1 MSSVALTVPASVVAA
16 GSALRD
22 RRRWLLAPGLGDWV
36 IVEFAAAD
44 ERWLLA
50 PGLGD
55 WVIVEF
61 AAADDVRSGM
71 ARVAAMLRRGGG
83 AGRVEWWSPPNNGGS
98 LRLEVAD
105 GAGSGRRVVVPVGP
119 AGVVVVV
126 GGNGLQLRAAVS
138 RLAPVLRRRWTEER
152 LAQQAV
158 QLARRNQ
165 ALEDFATLVAHE
177 LKTPLQL
184 AHLQHD
190 PLVEVDRALELV
202 DALLEAARAE
212 SAAQACA
219 SAADCL
225 DEALRDR
232 DLGPITVEVTAD
244 LPQEAPL
251 PAMALR
257 VILRNLVA
265 NAVAAGARHIHV
277 GAVASAAS
285 WVLVVDDDG
294 VGVAETGGYAGG
306 SRLGLSLCRRLA
318 SRFGGTLELAPR
330 AVGGTRASVVVDRS
344 R

>member
-1 MSSVALTVPASVVAA
+1 
-16 GSALRD
+16 
-22 RRRWLLAPGLGDWV
+22 
-36 IVEFAAAD
+36 
-44 ERWLLA
+44 
-50 PGLGD
+50 
-55 WVIVEF
+55 
-61 AAADDVRSGM
+61 M
-71 ARVAAMLRRGGG
+71 ARVVAMLRRGGG
-83 AGRVEWWSPPNNGGS
+83 ASRVEWWSPADNGSS
-98 LRLEVAD
+98 LRLELAD
-105 GAGSGRRVVVPVGP
+105 GAGSGRRVAVPVGP

-126 GGNGLQLRAAVS
+126 GGNDPQLRAAVS

-158 QLARRNQ
+158 RLAQRNQ
-165 ALEDFATLVAHE
+165 ALGDFATLVAHE

-184 AHLQHD
+184 ARLQHD
-190 PLVEVDRALELV
+190 PLVGVDRALELV

-212 SAAQACA
+212 SAAQGCA

-225 DEALRDR
+225 DEALRD
-232 DLGPITVEVTAD
+232 LGPIAAEVTAG

-265 NAVAAGARHIHV
+265 NAVAAAARHIHV
-277 GAVASAAS
+277 GAVASGAS

-318 SRFGGTLELAPR
+318 GRFGGTLELAPR

-344 R
+344 RR

>member
-1 MSSVALTVPASVVAA
+1 MSSVALTVPGSVVAA

-22 RRRWLLAPGLGDWV
+22 GRCWLLAAGLGDQ
-36 IVEFAAAD
+36 A
-44 ERWLLA
+44 
-50 PGLGD
+50 
-55 WVIVEF
+55 IVEF

-71 ARVAAMLRRGGG
+71 VRVVAVLRRGGG

-98 LRLEVAD
+98 LRLAVAE
-105 GAGSGRRVVVPVGP
+105 GAGRGRRVVVPVGP

-126 GGNGLQLRAAVS
+126 GGNGPQLRAAVS
-138 RLAPVLRRRWTEER
+138 RFAPVLRRRWAEER

-165 ALEDFATLVAHE
+165 ALGDFAALVAHE

-184 AHLQHD
+184 ARLQHD
-190 PLVEVDRALELV
+190 PLVGVDRALELV

-219 SAADCL
+219 LAADCL
-225 DEALRDR
+225 DEALG
-232 DLGPITVEVTAD
+232 DLGPIAAEVTAD

-257 VILRNLVA
+257 VVLRNLVA

-277 GAVASAAS
+277 GAAASAAS

-294 VGVAETGGYAGG
+294 VGVAERGGYAGG
-306 SRLGLSLCRRLA
+306 SRLGLSLCHRLA
-318 SRFGGTLELAPR
+318 GRFGGTLELAPR

>member
-1 MSSVALTVPASVVAA
+1 MNSVALTVPASVVAA
-16 GSALRD
+16 ESTLRG
-22 RRRWLLAPGLGDWV
+22 RRCRLLANGLGDRV
-36 IVEFAAAD
+36 IVE
-44 ERWLLA
+44 L
-50 PGLGD
+50 
-55 WVIVEF
+55 

-71 ARVAAMLRRGGG
+71 ARVVAMLRRSGG
-83 AGRVEWWSPPNNGGS
+83 AGRAEWWTPADNGSS

-105 GAGSGRRVVVPVGP
+105 GAGSGRRVAVPVGP

-126 GGNGLQLRAAVS
+126 GGNDPQLRAAVS
-138 RLAPVLRRRWTEER
+138 RLAPVLRHRWTEER
-152 LAQQAV
+152 LGQQAV

-165 ALEDFATLVAHE
+165 ALEDFAALVAHE

-190 PLVEVDRALELV
+190 PSVEVDRALELV

-219 SAADCL
+219 LAADCL
-225 DEALRDR
+225 DEALRD
-232 DLGPITVEVTAD
+232 LGPITVEVTTD
-244 LPQEAPL
+244 LPHEAPL

-257 VILRNLVA
+257 VILRNLIA

-277 GAVASAAS
+277 GAVASAAL

-294 VGVAETGGYAGG
+294 VGLAETGGYAGG

-318 SRFGGTLELAPR
+318 GRFGGTLEFAPR

-344 R
+344 RR

>member
-1 MSSVALTVPASVVAA
+1 MSSVALTMPASVVAA
-16 GSALRD
+16 GYALHD

-36 IVEFAAAD
+36 IVK
-44 ERWLLA
+44 
-50 PGLGD
+50 
-55 WVIVEF
+55 F

-105 GAGSGRRVVVPVGP
+105 GAGSGRRVAVPVGP

-126 GGNGLQLRAAVS
+126 GGNGPQLRVVVS

-152 LAQQAV
+152 LAQQAA

-190 PLVEVDRALELV
+190 PLVAVDRVLELV

-212 SAAQACA
+212 SGVQACA

-225 DEALRDR
+225 DEALRD
-232 DLGPITVEVTAD
+232 LGPIAAEVATD
-244 LPQEAPL
+244 LPQEVPL

-265 NAVAAGARHIHV
+265 NAVAAGARHIRV

-318 SRFGGTLELAPR
+318 GRFGGTLELAPR

>member
-1 MSSVALTVPASVVAA
+1 MSSSVALTVPASVVAA
-16 GSALRD
+16 GSKVRD
-22 RRRWLLAPGLGDWV
+22 RGRWLLAPGLGDQ
-36 IVEFAAAD
+36 A
-44 ERWLLA
+44 
-50 PGLGD
+50 
-55 WVIVEF
+55 IVEF

-105 GAGSGRRVVVPVGP
+105 GAGSGRRVAVPVGP

-126 GGNGLQLRAAVS
+126 GGNGPQLRAAVS

-165 ALEDFATLVAHE
+165 ALEDFAALVAHE

-184 AHLQHD
+184 AHLQHE
-190 PLVEVDRALELV
+190 PLVAVDRALELV

-212 SAAQACA
+212 SATQASA

-225 DEALRDR
+225 DEALG
-232 DLGPITVEVTAD
+232 DLGPIAAEVATD
-244 LPQEAPL
+244 LPQEVPL

-257 VILRNLVA
+257 VILRNLIA
-265 NAVAAGARHIHV
+265 NAVAAGARHIHF

-294 VGVAETGGYAGG
+294 VGVAESGACAGG
-306 SRLGLSLCRRLA
+306 SRLGLSLCGRLA
-318 SRFGGTLELAPR
+318 GRFGGTLELAHR

>member
-16 GSALRD
+16 GST
-22 RRRWLLAPGLGDWV
+22 LGDGR
-36 IVEFAAAD
+36 
-44 ERWLLA
+44 RWLLA

-61 AAADDVRSGM
+61 AAADDVRLGM

-83 AGRVEWWSPPNNGGS
+83 AGRVEWWTPADNGGS

-105 GAGSGRRVVVPVGP
+105 GAGSGRRVAVPVGP

-126 GGNGLQLRAAVS
+126 GGNGPQLRAAVS

-152 LAQQAV
+152 LAQQVV

-165 ALEDFATLVAHE
+165 ALEDFAALVAHE

-202 DALLEAARAE
+202 DALLEAVRAE
-212 SAAQACA
+212 SATQACA

-225 DEALRDR
+225 DEALRD
-232 DLGPITVEVTAD
+232 LGPIAAEVATD

-294 VGVAETGGYAGG
+294 VGVAESGGCAGG
-306 SRLGLSLCRRLA
+306 SRLGLSLCHRLA

-344 R
+344 RR